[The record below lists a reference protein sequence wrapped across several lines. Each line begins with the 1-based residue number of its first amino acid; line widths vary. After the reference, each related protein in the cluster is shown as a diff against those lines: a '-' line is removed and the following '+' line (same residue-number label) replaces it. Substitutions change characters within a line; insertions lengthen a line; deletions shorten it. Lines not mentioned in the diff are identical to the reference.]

1 MHGSRFCRG
10 AFAHKYLGRGNAS
23 VYRRKP
29 RHIPALLAL
38 TVSLRVLPGICVN
51 AAVRAPELAE
61 LSRLTLS
68 LSVGAERPPEQKT
81 PPQIRTLHILPKEQP
96 QPAPAEPISFTA
108 AEADGLSVAGNSGKE
123 FDKAALLCR
132 PNDVSVT
139 SDEPAVLIVH
149 AHTSEAYTQS
159 AGWTYRETD
168 PLRTAEQEYSVVR
181 VGKEIAKVLT
191 EKGIPTLHDTSV
203 NDDPNYNA
211 SYSLC
216 GKRTRTM
223 LENNPSVR
231 VVLDVHRDAAED
243 AQGRQTGEVI
253 RVGEED
259 SARLMLVVGTDAGG
273 REHPNW
279 QENLSLALK
288 LQALGE
294 RRVPGLFRPIDLRR
308 ECFNQ
313 QLSPG
318 ALLVE
323 VGAAG
328 NTLPE
333 ALTAARLFAEV
344 LAELMGAK
352 SEE

>member
-1 MHGSRFCRG
+1 
-10 AFAHKYLGRGNAS
+10 
-23 VYRRKP
+23 
-29 RHIPALLAL
+29 
-38 TVSLRVLPGICVN
+38 
-51 AAVRAPELAE
+51 
-61 LSRLTLS
+61 
-68 LSVGAERPPEQKT
+68 
-81 PPQIRTLHILPKEQP
+81 
-96 QPAPAEPISFTA
+96 
-108 AEADGLSVAGNSGKE
+108 
-123 FDKAALLCR
+123 
-132 PNDVSVT
+132 
-139 SDEPAVLIVH
+139 
-149 AHTSEAYTQS
+149 
-159 AGWTYRETD
+159 
-168 PLRTAEQEYSVVR
+168 

-191 EKGIPTLHDTSV
+191 EKGVPTLHDTSV
-203 NDDPNYNA
+203 NDDPSYNA

-216 GKRTRTM
+216 GKRTRTL
-223 LENNPSVR
+223 LEANPSVR

-344 LAELMGAK
+344 LAELMGVK
-352 SEE
+352 SEA